1 MRSSARRASV
11 AAILLAVVVA
21 GPASAA
27 TATSAVHA
35 RNYYVSVGDS
45 LAAGVQPIGDPADLY
60 RTDQGY
66 AEHLLAIARASSPK
80 LGLVKLGC
88 PGETTTTMIAG
99 GICSYAHG
107 SQLDEA
113 VSFLRAHRSQVAFV
127 TIDIGANDFPCQ
139 AAECVPAG
147 AAAIQANLPGIL
159 SRLRDAAGA
168 DVPIVGMTIYNPFL
182 ALWFG
187 GPDGQA
193 YARASASQLLGPVNA
208 LLRGIYTGAGDG
220 VADIETAFS
229 SNDFDTLVELPGA
242 GTIPLNVARIC
253 MWTWVCAPA
262 PYGPDNHANADGYA
276 VIARAYADAL
286 GL

>member
-1 MRSSARRASV
+1 MRSSLRRATV
-11 AAILLAVVVA
+11 AALLFVFVA
-21 GPASAA
+21 AGTASAA
-27 TATSAVHA
+27 PGSSAVHA
-35 RNYYVSVGDS
+35 KSYYVSVGDS
-45 LAAGVQPIGDPADLY
+45 LAAGVQPIGDAADLF
-60 RTDQGY
+60 RTTDGY
-66 AEHLLAIARASSPK
+66 AEQLAAIARTGAPK
-80 LGLVKLGC
+80 LALVKLGC

-113 VSFLRAHRSQVAFV
+113 VSFLRAHQAQVAFV

-139 AAECVPAG
+139 TAECVPAG
-147 AAAIQANLPGIL
+147 VAAIQTNLPAIMA
-159 SRLRDAAGA
+159 SLRAAAGP

-182 ALWFG
+182 AYWFG

-193 YARASASQLLGPVNA
+193 YARASASQLLGPING
-208 LLRGIYTGAGDG
+208 LLRAIYEGSGDR

-229 SNDFDTLVELPGA
+229 SNDFDTQVNLPGA
-242 GTIPLNVARIC
+242 GTVPLNVARIC
-253 MWTWVCAPA
+253 MWTWVCAP
-262 PYGPDNHANADGYA
+262 PPLGPDNHANATGYG

>member
-1 MRSSARRASV
+1 MRSALRRAMV
-11 AAILLAVVVA
+11 AALLFAFVSVGSV
-21 GPASAA
+21 SAA
-27 TATSAVHA
+27 PGSSGDHA
-35 RNYYVSVGDS
+35 KLYDVSLGDS

-60 RTDQGY
+60 RTDAGY
-66 AEHLLAIARASSPK
+66 AEQLLAIAQARSPK
-80 LGLVKLGC
+80 VALVKLGC
-88 PGETTTTMIAG
+88 PGETTTTLIAG

-113 VSFLRAHRSQVAFV
+113 VSFLRAHRGQVAFV

-159 SRLRDAAGA
+159 TALRAAAGP

-182 ALWFG
+182 ALWFS
-187 GPDGQA
+187 GPEGQA
-193 YARASASQLLGPVNA
+193 YARASASQLLGPVNG
-208 LLRGIYTGAGDG
+208 LLRAIYEGSGDG
-220 VADIETAFS
+220 VADIERAFS
-229 SNDFDTLVELPGA
+229 SNDFDTLVSLPGA
-242 GTIPLNVARIC
+242 GTVPLNVARIC

-262 PYGPDNHANADGYA
+262 PYGPDNHANAEGYG